1 MRHLVIGDLTTEVVT
16 QSLQGFED
24 DAGVPGR
31 TGGIVLQLL
40 LQSTPKPRKVSGR
53 VVGPRPLVVN
63 GTEGFREAAQLP
75 EPVLDELLRHLR
87 GVICGNRCVNRGLS

>member
-1 MRHLVIGDLTTEVVT
+1 M
-16 QSLQGFED
+16 
-24 DAGVPGR
+24 PGR

-53 VVGPRPLVVN
+53 VVGPRALVVN

-75 EPVLDELLRHLR
+75 EAVLDELLRHLG
-87 GVICGNRCVNRGLS
+87 GVIWTSGNRCVNRGPFFKKKKSLLSFIIEGISGVTP